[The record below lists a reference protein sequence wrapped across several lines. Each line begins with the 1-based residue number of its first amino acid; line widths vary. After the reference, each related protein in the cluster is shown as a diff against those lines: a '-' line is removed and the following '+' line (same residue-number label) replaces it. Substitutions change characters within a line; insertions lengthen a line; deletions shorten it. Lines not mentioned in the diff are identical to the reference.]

1 MPSHELTAICW
12 HWPCLKTTALS
23 MWKRRCCLLFP
34 DPFKLVVRQIK
45 TEDGYKAD
53 PTALK
58 QLEVIR
64 KLLGQADQVISCT
77 DAGREG
83 ELIMRYV
90 LEYLGYHKE
99 TKRLWISSMT
109 EKSIREGFDSLK
121 SSKEFD
127 NLYRAAKARR
137 ESDWVVGMN
146 ASLSLSMAAGK
157 SNYSLGRVQTPA
169 LGMICRRY
177 LDNRDFIAKPYY
189 LLQLRTTKA
198 GKELVLTCTGKYDTP
213 EKLDVDRKKCMK
225 RRQPKWCKWRRKRFQ
240 KKLRYFMT

>member
-1 MPSHELTAICW
+1 MLPII
-12 HWPCLKTTALS
+12 
-23 MWKRRCCLLFP
+23 P

-198 GKELVLTCTGKYDTP
+198 GKEFVLTCTGKYDTP
-213 EKLDVDRKKCMK
+213 EKLDVDRKKSV
-225 RRQPKWCKWRRKRFQ
+225 
-240 KKLRYFMT
+240 

>member
-1 MPSHELTAICW
+1 MLPII
-12 HWPCLKTTALS
+12 
-23 MWKRRCCLLFP
+23 P

-146 ASLSLSMAAGK
+146 ASLSL
-157 SNYSLGRVQTPA
+157 
-169 LGMICRRY
+169 
-177 LDNRDFIAKPYY
+177 
-189 LLQLRTTKA
+189 
-198 GKELVLTCTGKYDTP
+198 
-213 EKLDVDRKKCMK
+213 
-225 RRQPKWCKWRRKRFQ
+225 RKRGLTQLQDGGSGKPMNSSCVSHAMTKHSISNTQ
-240 KKLRYFMT
+240 KASIH

>member
-1 MPSHELTAICW
+1 MLPII
-12 HWPCLKTTALS
+12 
-23 MWKRRCCLLFP
+23 P

-146 ASLSLSMAAGK
+146 A
-157 SNYSLGRVQTPA
+157 
-169 LGMICRRY
+169 
-177 LDNRDFIAKPYY
+177 
-189 LLQLRTTKA
+189 
-198 GKELVLTCTGKYDTP
+198 
-213 EKLDVDRKKCMK
+213 
-225 RRQPKWCKWRRKRFQ
+225 
-240 KKLRYFMT
+240 

>member
-1 MPSHELTAICW
+1 MKTICICEKPSVARSIARVLGVTEKQEGYLSGNGYAVTWTYGHL
-12 HWPCLKTTALS
+12 LALALPQDYGIVHVEKE
-23 MWKRRCCLLFP
+23 MLPIIP

-137 ESDWVVGMN
+137 ESDWKSTDTGTWHDLP
-146 ASLSLSMAAGK
+146 SISGQQGFYSQTLLSATA
-157 SNYSLGRVQTPA
+157 T
-169 LGMICRRY
+169 
-177 LDNRDFIAKPYY
+177 DNESRE
-189 LLQLRTTKA
+189 RTRLNLYR
-198 GKELVLTCTGKYDTP
+198 EIWYTGKTRCGP
-213 EKLDVDRKKCMK
+213 
-225 RRQPKWCKWRRKRFQ
+225 
-240 KKLRYFMT
+240 

>member
-1 MPSHELTAICW
+1 MLPII
-12 HWPCLKTTALS
+12 
-23 MWKRRCCLLFP
+23 P

-109 EKSIREGFDSLK
+109 EKSIREGFDSHQV
-121 SSKEFD
+121 
-127 NLYRAAKARR
+127 R
-137 ESDWVVGMN
+137 
-146 ASLSLSMAAGK
+146 SL
-157 SNYSLGRVQTPA
+157 T
-169 LGMICRRY
+169 
-177 LDNRDFIAKPYY
+177 
-189 LLQLRTTKA
+189 
-198 GKELVLTCTGKYDTP
+198 TCTVPLKPG
-213 EKLDVDRKKCMK
+213 ENQIGSSV
-225 RRQPKWCKWRRKRFQ
+225 
-240 KKLRYFMT
+240 